1 MLPFVLGVYGV
12 VLHMYS
18 ENSAAARL
26 LRHSTVDRAT
36 AVTRHT
42 SHVVSRGVSAVTIIA
57 YTVQS
62 TE

>member
-42 SHVVSRGVSAVTIIA
+42 SHVVSRGVSAVTIK
-57 YTVQS
+57 
-62 TE
+62 